1 LMRRLLTYLRP
12 YRWQV
17 TVALI
22 SIFLKAGADVLGPY
36 LTKIA
41 VDRYLV
47 RVPGLRSPFD
57 RFLSTNAI
65 VGIAQVAAL
74 YVGALSIS
82 FLLEFL
88 QTYYMQWTGQKA
100 MFDLRTEIFRHL
112 QRMHIAY
119 YDKNPVGRLVTR
131 VTTDVDALNE
141 MFTSGVVSIF
151 EDIFVLIGIAMIML
165 RMDWR
170 LALITLAVLPL
181 IAIATNIFRN
191 KVRESYRRIR
201 TAIARINAH
210 LQEHVSGMIVLQL
223 FNREKKSFKRFSE
236 VNALHMDAFKD
247 AIMAH
252 AVYYPVVEFL
262 SAVAIACVIWF
273 GGNGVLRGIT
283 TLGVLIAFIQYSQR
297 FFRPIQDLSEKYNIL
312 QSAMAAAER
321 VFKLLDTPV
330 EITSPVVTKSPT
342 GPGRIEFDHV
352 WFAYRDSGSSNG
364 HVETGLAPSVKQAV
378 PTDGASLVSAQAVSQ
393 SGLSEPD
400 WILRD
405 VSFAIE
411 PGETVAFVGHT
422 GAGKTTIISL
432 LLRFY
437 DVQKGSIRID
447 GLDIKDMDMAD
458 LRGRYG
464 VVLQDPFLFT
474 GTVEGNIK
482 LGTTRIQD
490 DDVEKAAEDV
500 NLADFIRTLPKGFK
514 EYVHERGATLST
526 GQKQLISFAR
536 ALAHDPKILILD
548 EATSSVDTETEFRV
562 RDALSRMVEG
572 RTSVII
578 AHRLSTIQRAD
589 KIIVMH
595 KGQVREIGNHQQL
608 LAQHGIYYKLYQ
620 LQYKDQEIPA
630 SAISRPQVTANA
642 DR

>member
-1 LMRRLLTYLRP
+1 MAQEEDVLGKAYDSRLMRRLLTYLRP

-47 RVPGLRSPFD
+47 HVPGLRSPFD

-65 VGIAQVAAL
+65 VGIAQIAAL

-151 EDIFVLIGIAMIML
+151 EDIFVLIGIAMIMM

-273 GGNGVLRGIT
+273 GGNSVLRGIT

-330 EITSPVVTKSPT
+330 EITSPAVTKSPK
-342 GPGRIEFDHV
+342 GPGRIEFDQV

-364 HVETGLAPSVKQAV
+364 HVETGLS
-378 PTDGASLVSAQAVSQ
+378 TQAVSP
-393 SGLSEPD
+393 SGYPEPD
-400 WILRD
+400 WILRN

-447 GLDIKDMDMAD
+447 GVDVKDMDIAN
-458 LRGRYG
+458 LRSRYG

-474 GTVEGNIK
+474 GTVEGNIR

-572 RTSVII
+572 RTAVII

-630 SAISRPQVTANA
+630 SAISRPEVTANA

>member
-1 LMRRLLTYLRP
+1 MAQEEDVLGKAYDSRLMRRLLTYLSP

-17 TVALI
+17 TVALV

-47 RVPGLRSPFD
+47 HVPGIRSPFD
-57 RFLSTNAI
+57 RFLSSNPI
-65 VGIAQVAAL
+65 VGIAQVAAM

-151 EDIFVLIGIAMIML
+151 EDIFVLIGIAAIMM

-170 LALITLAVLPL
+170 LGLITLAVLPL

-210 LQEHVSGMIVLQL
+210 LQEHVSGMTVMQL

-236 VNALHMDAFKD
+236 VNELHMDAFKD

-330 EITSPVVTKSPT
+330 EINSPAVTKSPK

-352 WFAYRDSGSSNG
+352 WFAYRDSASSND
-364 HVETGLAPSVKQAV
+364 HSDTAGLA
-378 PTDGASLVSAQAVSQ
+378 SAQDFSQ
-393 SGLSEPD
+393 PD

-411 PGETVAFVGHT
+411 PGETVAIVGHT

-437 DVQKGSIRID
+437 DVQKGAVRID
-447 GLDIKDMDMAD
+447 GVDIKDMDMAD
-458 LRGRYG
+458 LRSRYG

-474 GTVEGNIK
+474 GTVEGNIR
-482 LGTTRIQD
+482 LGTNRIQD
-490 DDVEKAAEDV
+490 ADVEKAAGDV
-500 NLADFIRTLPKGFK
+500 NLSDFIDSLPNKYK
-514 EYVHERGATLST
+514 EYVHERGSTLST

-536 ALAHDPKILILD
+536 ALAHNPKILILD

-595 KGQVREIGNHQQL
+595 KGQVREIGSHQQL
-608 LAQHGIYYKLYQ
+608 LAQRGIYYKLYQ
-620 LQYKDQEIPA
+620 LQYKDQEIPTPT
-630 SAISRPQVTANA
+630 ISTSEITANV

>member
-1 LMRRLLTYLRP
+1 M
-12 YRWQV
+12 
-17 TVALI
+17 I

-47 RVPGLRSPFD
+47 HVPGLRSPFD
-57 RFLSTNAI
+57 PFLSTNPLS
-65 VGIAQVAAL
+65 AL
-74 YVGALSIS
+74 PKLQRYMLALLSIS

-151 EDIFVLIGIAMIML
+151 EDIFVLIGIAMIMM

-273 GGNGVLRGIT
+273 GGNEVIRKLTVSSVARGFLAARTCFLPCGCTVVSI
-283 TLGVLIAFIQYSQR
+283 GILIAFIQYSQR
-297 FFRPIQDLSEKYNIL
+297 FFRPIQDFSEKYNIL
-312 QSAMAAAER
+312 QSAMAASGAGVQAAGYSGRDYFPGGNQDPE
-321 VFKLLDTPV
+321 
-330 EITSPVVTKSPT
+330 
-342 GPGRIEFDHV
+342 GPG
-352 WFAYRDSGSSNG
+352 
-364 HVETGLAPSVKQAV
+364 
-378 PTDGASLVSAQAVSQ
+378 
-393 SGLSEPD
+393 
-400 WILRD
+400 
-405 VSFAIE
+405 
-411 PGETVAFVGHT
+411 
-422 GAGKTTIISL
+422 
-432 LLRFY
+432 
-437 DVQKGSIRID
+437 
-447 GLDIKDMDMAD
+447 AD
-458 LRGRYG
+458 
-464 VVLQDPFLFT
+464 
-474 GTVEGNIK
+474 
-482 LGTTRIQD
+482 
-490 DDVEKAAEDV
+490 
-500 NLADFIRTLPKGFK
+500 
-514 EYVHERGATLST
+514 
-526 GQKQLISFAR
+526 
-536 ALAHDPKILILD
+536 
-548 EATSSVDTETEFRV
+548 
-562 RDALSRMVEG
+562 
-572 RTSVII
+572 
-578 AHRLSTIQRAD
+578 
-589 KIIVMH
+589 
-595 KGQVREIGNHQQL
+595 
-608 LAQHGIYYKLYQ
+608 
-620 LQYKDQEIPA
+620 
-630 SAISRPQVTANA
+630 
-642 DR
+642 